1 MHSYNLYQLIAI
13 FTVLPVIYMLNDLN
27 TYQLHLLKIGLVTT
41 FVVGIIAILYLEIS
55 IWGPRRYKKALLELE
70 EHKKD
75 AIKRIR
81 QLKEDKGFSKDFD
94 DSIKAIKEIEDPEF
108 SIQVDDKKDN
118 VHRIFQSFVR
128 ENTPKGK
135 PSFFENI
142 INNGIHAIS
151 DNVTINDVVDIGLTL
166 F

>member
-1 MHSYNLYQLIAI
+1 
-13 FTVLPVIYMLNDLN
+13 MLNDLN

-135 PSFFENI
+135 PSLLENV
-142 INNGIHAIS
+142 INGTFNVVR
-151 DNVTINDVVDIGLTL
+151 DNMDADGVFDIFWKPLIG
-166 F
+166 